1 MKRLKV
7 LSLILLAALFLCAC
21 SGNKE
26 DLKDTQKGGSDFTA
40 PTESSTPTQ
49 APAKEDASE
58 VTPAEGEKDDTQPT
72 VTEPRI
78 VDGYDI
84 TAATSGTALKDAY
97 KDYFKFGVG
106 LNGSAPDTDT
116 TKSAAMSEI
125 IKYHF
130 NSVTY
135 SNLMKPSYLLDQAGS
150 IKNYESGNTEPAVSF
165 ASAIS
170 GLEFCKANNIRM
182 RGHVLVSH
190 NQVPDWFFRA
200 GYKNDGDYVDRDTML
215 SRLESYIKQ
224 VLTYTQTNY
233 PGVLYCWDVVNE
245 AVEIVAG
252 AYEKES
258 GFYIRTYYDGSKV
271 NLWYKIIG
279 VDYVEKSFEYARK
292 YADPEVKLFYN
303 DYNTF
308 QPVKTAAIYKLVSHL
323 KDKGLVDGIGMQ
335 CYMDLSYP
343 GIAGGNDSF
352 MTALTKF
359 AELDLEIH
367 LTELTIRSDSKD
379 EASMEK
385 QAKRYESLFQI
396 LKGLDTASG
405 KNVNLTS
412 VTVFGLMDE
421 YLFYQND
428 KTYARLFDGKLQ
440 PKPAFYSILG
450 VAE

>member
-1 MKRLKV
+1 MKKMNYLV
-7 LSLILLAALFLCAC
+7 ITLLAAMLLLSC
-21 SGNKE
+21 SGKE
-26 DLKDTQKGGSDFTA
+26 DGKATGGNNEPIVTTA
-40 PTESSTPTQ
+40 PTQ
-49 APAKEDASE
+49 APDPTKAPVEESASVAE
-58 VTPAEGEKDDTQPT
+58 AEANTPVTPAEP
-72 VTEPRI
+72 VI
-78 VDGYDI
+78 VDGYDL
-84 TAATSGTALKDAY
+84 TAALSGIALKDAY
-97 KDYFKFGVG
+97 KDYFKIGVG
-106 LNGSAPDTDT
+106 LNGSTPDTDT

-135 SNLMKPSYLLDQAGS
+135 SNLMKPSYLLDQEGS

-165 ASAIS
+165 NSAIS
-170 GLEFCKANNIRM
+170 GLEFCKANNIQM
-182 RGHVLVSH
+182 RGHVLVWH
-190 NQVPDWFFRA
+190 NQVPEWFFRV
-200 GYKNDGDYVDRDTML
+200 GYKNDGDYVDKDTML
-215 SRLESYIKQ
+215 ARLESYIKQ
-224 VLTYTQTNY
+224 VLTFTQTNY

-245 AVEIVAG
+245 AVENSAG

-258 GFYIRTYYDGSKV
+258 GFNIRTHYDGKE
-271 NLWYKIIG
+271 NLWYKVIG

-308 QPVKTAAIYKLVSHL
+308 QPTKTASIYKLVSYL

-335 CYMDLSYP
+335 GYMDLSYP

-352 MTALTKF
+352 MTALSKF
-359 AELDLEIH
+359 AELELEIQ
-367 LTELTIRSDSKD
+367 LTELTIRSADKSP
-379 EASMEK
+379 ESMEK
-385 QAKRYESLFQI
+385 QANRYESLFQI

-405 KNVNLTS
+405 KNANITS

-421 YLFYQND
+421 YLFYTND